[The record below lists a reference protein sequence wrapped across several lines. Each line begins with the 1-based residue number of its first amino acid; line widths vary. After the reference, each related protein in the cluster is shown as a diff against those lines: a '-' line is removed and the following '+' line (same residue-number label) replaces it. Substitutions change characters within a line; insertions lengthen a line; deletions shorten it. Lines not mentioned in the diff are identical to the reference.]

1 MADEIMQGAG
11 SAGIE
16 TAAYVVLVCAVELCG
31 LENSIWGRI
40 LFASG
45 VCRELGGLEMC
56 GFVLVGA
63 AEGSC
68 ALAAIEVKSQRSVD
82 EWEREGHTGH

>member
-1 MADEIMQGAG
+1 MVCIMDSEETRVSVVWMADEIMQGARR
-11 SAGIE
+11 AGIE

-68 ALAAIEVKSQRSVD
+68 ACGDR
-82 EWEREGHTGH
+82 G